1 MAKIEP
7 VHILGVAIG
16 NYTNL
21 DEGDENGVLWGFKTN
36 DVCRRIFPKELIKYL
51 DEYSHLSPLSISI
64 KIDLSSGA
72 IRLVIAPEDANLY
85 ESHLYTIDEVKWFA
99 LFQEQFPR

>member
-51 DEYSHLSPLSISI
+51 DEYSHLSPLSISVYQRDVTGI
-64 KIDLSSGA
+64 PVYFLLQKNSLWVSF
-72 IRLVIAPEDANLY
+72 APSFVLNR
-85 ESHLYTIDEVKWFA
+85 WFIGSYA
-99 LFQEQFPR
+99 CRRNF